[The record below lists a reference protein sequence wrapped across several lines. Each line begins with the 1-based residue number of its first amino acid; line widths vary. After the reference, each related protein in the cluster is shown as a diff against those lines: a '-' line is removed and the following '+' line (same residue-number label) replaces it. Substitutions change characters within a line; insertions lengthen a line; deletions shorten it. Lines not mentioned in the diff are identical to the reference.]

1 MKKIVSLMV
10 AVMML
15 CCLTVTAFA
24 GSPSTIGM
32 QDGKVSAV
40 TENNTSKIVMP
51 DELGSSVDKTKNITV
66 AFTAGG
72 SSFNVTMA
80 FNTTT
85 GQWESVDA
93 PAAAVTALAAAP
105 ATAITVTPVAA
116 AAAGAGGNY
125 VIGGNGFGTAAN
137 AASGTAAGVSPQTG
151 ETVAVYA
158 VAAVVM
164 AAAAA
169 AFVVKARKA

>member
-1 MKKIVSLMV
+1 MKKFVSLMV

-24 GSPSTIGM
+24 ATASAQQGTVDPKGINVADDGTVTVSEDAAQNMDSSKEYTITLGDVTVTLKYASGKWTGSIAADKAAAA
-32 QDGKVSAV
+32 QAAVAAAV
-40 TENNTSKIVMP
+40 TA
-51 DELGSSVDKTKNITV
+51 G
-66 AFTAGG
+66 TAIA
-72 SSFNVTMA
+72 T
-80 FNTTT
+80 
-85 GQWESVDA
+85 A
-93 PAAAVTALAAAP
+93 PAAAV
-105 ATAITVTPVAA
+105 
-116 AAAGAGGNY
+116 AGGTGPASFVVN
-125 VIGGNGFGTAAN
+125 GNGTATT
-137 AASGTAAGVSPQTG
+137 GTAAGVSPQTG